1 MAAISFGHFGIHS
14 VFSMENREDV
24 KGIAARAAIWSA
36 RHRVLAILGWIAFV
50 AATVVLS
57 GMIGTKQADE
67 GTAGHGDSG
76 DADRIVAAAGFPE
89 QPAGEMVLIQ
99 NRAESDRTAAT
110 AEIAEVLGATAG
122 VTGVQEPIQSAD
134 GRSTLISFSITG
146 DPGTAAERVGPAL
159 DAVARVQSAHPGLFI
174 SEAGS
179 ASADQLVDEEL
190 TGGLN
195 RLGMLSIP
203 VTLGILLVAF
213 GAVVA
218 SLLPVLLAIMSV
230 VAAIGLMA
238 AASRFAPAVD
248 ETTHVMLLIGLA
260 VGVDYCLFYIRRERD
275 ERRRGADPHRALM
288 IAAQTSGRSIWVSG
302 LTVMIAM
309 AGMFFTQDV
318 VFVSF
323 AAGTILVVATAV
335 LGSLTVLPALL
346 SLLGDRVDALKIPG
360 LYRRNSDGR
369 VWNALLDVVLA
380 KPLISAIVAVAAL
393 GALAYPALDLK
404 TRGQAIQDVSPDA
417 PVVQTFL
424 AIGESFPSKT
434 TPAQIVV
441 EDDSVKTAE
450 FEKALAGLEA
460 AVRDSGGK
468 LAEPVG
474 VEINP
479 AGNVAVVSVGL
490 AGRES
495 DSVAVDALNLLRDQ
509 VVPDTFG
516 RIDGAT
522 ALVTGSTAGG
532 VDYNEQLDRTLPL
545 VFAFVL
551 GLAFLL
557 LLVSF
562 RSVVVAVTGLVLNLL
577 SVAAC
582 YGMLVYVFQY
592 GHFEEPLGFVSGGG
606 ITNWIPMFLFVILFG
621 LSMDYHVFVVSRI
634 REGHDRGLSTR
645 DAVREGIGRTA
656 GVITSA
662 AVVMVAVFALFATLP
677 LTATKEL
684 GIGLAAAVLL
694 DATIIRAVLLPSVM
708 AMLGRANWWL
718 PKWLG
723 WLPEVAHEPPAQP
736 GEPRI
741 ERELTPVS

>member
-1 MAAISFGHFGIHS
+1 MG
-14 VFSMENREDV
+14 NRENV
-24 KGIAARAAIWSA
+24 KGIAARVAIWSA
-36 RHRVLAILGWIAFV
+36 RHRALAIFGWIAFV
-50 AATVVLS
+50 AATVVMS

-67 GTAGHGDSG
+67 GTAGHGESG

-89 QPAGEMVLIQ
+89 EPAGEMVLIQ
-99 NRAESDRTAAT
+99 NRAGSDRAAAT
-110 AEIAEVLGATAG
+110 AEIVRVLGTTTG
-122 VTGVQEPIQSAD
+122 VAEVQEPIQSAD
-134 GRSTLISFSITG
+134 GRSTLVTFEIAG
-146 DPGTAAERVGPAL
+146 DPATAEERVDPAL
-159 DAVARVQSAHPGLFI
+159 AAVAGVQRAHPDLYI
-174 SEAGS
+174 AEAGS
-179 ASADQLVDEEL
+179 ASADQLVTEEL
-190 TGGLN
+190 EGGLN

-218 SLLPVLLAIMSV
+218 SFLPVLLAIMSV

-238 AASRFAPAVD
+238 AASRFAPVVD

-275 ERRRGADPHRALM
+275 ERRRGADPHRALT

-309 AGMFFTQDV
+309 AGMYFTQDV

-323 AAGTILVVATAV
+323 ATGTILVVATAV

-346 SLLGDRVDALKIPG
+346 SALGDRVDAIKIPG
-360 LYRRNSDGR
+360 LYRRNNDGR
-369 VWNALLDVVLA
+369 VWNVLLNVVLA
-380 KPLISAIVAVAAL
+380 KPLLSAMIAVAAL

-417 PVVQTFL
+417 PVVRTFL
-424 AIGESFPSKT
+424 AIGEAFPSKT

-441 EDDSVKTAE
+441 KDDSVRTPE
-450 FEKALAGLEA
+450 FEQALAGLKA
-460 AVRDSGGK
+460 AIQGSGGK
-468 LAEPVG
+468 LVEPVD
-474 VEINP
+474 VDVNP
-479 AGNVAVVSVGL
+479 AGNVAIVSVGL
-490 AGRES
+490 AGKES
-495 DSVAVDALNLLRDQ
+495 DSVAVEALNLLRDR

-516 RIDGAT
+516 RIGGAT

-532 VDYNEQLDRTLPL
+532 VDYNEQLDKTLPL
-545 VFAFVL
+545 VFSFVL
-551 GLAFLL
+551 GLAFIL

-582 YGMLVYVFQY
+582 YGMLVFVFQY
-592 GHFEEPLGFVSGGG
+592 GNFEEQLGFVSGGG

-645 DAVREGIGRTA
+645 EAVREGIGRTA

-694 DATIIRAVLLPSVM
+694 DATIIRAVLLPAVM
-708 AMLGRANWWL
+708 TMLGRANWWL

-723 WLPEVAHEPPAQP
+723 WLPEIAHEPPAQAAP
-736 GEPRI
+736 ANP
-741 ERELTPVS
+741 ERELTPIS

>member
-1 MAAISFGHFGIHS
+1 
-14 VFSMENREDV
+14 MENRENV
-24 KGIAARAAIWSA
+24 KGIAARVAIWSA
-36 RHRVLAILGWIAFV
+36 RHRTLAILGWIGFV
-50 AATVVLS
+50 IATVVLS
-57 GMIGTKQADE
+57 GQIGTRQADE

-89 QPAGEMVLIQ
+89 EPAGEMVLIQ
-99 NRAESDRTAAT
+99 NRAGTDRVAA
-110 AEIAEVLGATAG
+110 AEEVTRALGTVRD
-122 VTGVQEPIQSAD
+122 VTGVNEPIDSPD
-134 GRSTLISFSITG
+134 GRSTLITFNITG
-146 DPGTAAERVGPAL
+146 DPGTAEERVGPAL
-159 DAVARVQSAHPGLFI
+159 DAVAEVQSAHPDLYI
-174 SEAGS
+174 AEAGS
-179 ASADQLVDEEL
+179 ASADQLVTEEL
-190 TGGLN
+190 EGGLT

-218 SLLPVLLAIMSV
+218 AFLPVILAIMSV

-275 ERRRGADPHRALM
+275 ERRRGADPDRALM

-346 SLLGDRVDALKIPG
+346 SALGDRVDAIKIPG

-380 KPLISAIVAVAAL
+380 KPLVSAMIAIAAL
-393 GALAYPALDLK
+393 GALAFPALDLK
-404 TRGQAIQDVSPDA
+404 TRGQGIQDISPDA
-417 PVVQTFL
+417 PVVQAFL
-424 AIGESFPSKT
+424 ASAEAFPSKT

-441 EDDSVKTAE
+441 QDDSVRTAE
-450 FEKALAGLEA
+450 FERTLTAFKA
-460 AVRDSGGK
+460 AVAASGGK
-468 LAEPVG
+468 LVEPVD
-474 VEINP
+474 VDVNP

-490 AGRES
+490 AGKES
-495 DSVAVDALNLLRDQ
+495 DSVAVDALNLLRDR

-516 RIDGAT
+516 RIGGAR

-532 VDYNEQLDRTLPL
+532 VDYNDQLSKTLPL
-545 VFAFVL
+545 VFTFVL
-551 GLAFLL
+551 GLAFIL

-582 YGMLVYVFQY
+582 YGMLVFVFQY
-592 GHFEEPLGFVSGGG
+592 GNFEEQLGFVSGGG

-684 GIGLAAAVLL
+684 GVGLAAAVLL

-708 AMLGRANWWL
+708 ALLGRANWWL

-723 WLPEVAHEPPAQP
+723 WLPEVAHEVPEQATP
-736 GEPRI
+736 ERRD
-741 ERELTPVS
+741 ERELTPIS